1 MNDIIIYGSEKS
13 DGIAEQIRTQASVA
27 YASQMLAAR
36 DLTESAVLS
45 EVLTSNA
52 SDFLASAG
60 RDDDDIYHSY
70 SILVTTSWNKND
82 DVFPNSEVWAARNT
96 PKYKPANLEHDEKRI
111 VGGIIGSWP
120 VDKEF
125 NLIDTASSVDDLP
138 DSYHILVSSVIY
150 RQWQDQEYKARAE
163 ELIRKIEEGNMYVSM
178 ECIFRGFDYA
188 IQTPNMQNH
197 IIARNEETAFLS
209 RHLRAY
215 GGTGEYE
222 GHKVGRLLKNI
233 TFSGKGFVERPA
245 NPDSIIFDKDQV
257 FDFAGASVSKNLFS
271 SDNGVSVRIEQDILS
286 NTDSESEEENS
297 MSDFLN
303 DQVKE
308 LKEALATSQDVVKE
322 LTEKVSKANVE
333 KLEAEI
339 AELNQSV
346 STLGGSIVE
355 AEAKSTEDAEK
366 IEALEA
372 SVSELTAAKE
382 AAESAIA
389 QMEKEKKRQARA
401 AALIEAGISEEEVEA
416 KLETFAS
423 LSEEQFNDVVSI
435 IAGLDEAGT
444 DEGESEANSTDTDIQ
459 DEVDTSETQDAAEAE
474 AEADLEE
481 TDEEVLETAS
491 IEEEADLSAASE
503 EEEEDPAEQ
512 TRAGL
517 REWVDSYVFNQTK
530 VKGDI

>member
-1 MNDIIIYGSEKS
+1 MNDIIIYDSEKS
-13 DGIAEQIRTQASVA
+13 DGIAEQIKSQASLA

-36 DLTESAVLS
+36 DLTESSVLS
-45 EVLTSNA
+45 KALSSKA

-82 DVFPNSEVWAARNT
+82 DVFPNAEVWAARNT

-120 VDKEF
+120 VDKDF
-125 NLIDTASSVDDLP
+125 SLIDTDTSVDNLP

-150 RQWQDQEYKARAE
+150 RQWQDPEYKARAE

-188 IQTPNMQNH
+188 IQTPDMQNR
-197 IIARNEETAFLS
+197 IVARNEETAFLS

-245 NPDSIIFDKDQV
+245 NPESIIFDKDQI

-271 SDNGVSVRIEQDILS
+271 SDNGVSVRIEQNILS

-303 DQVKE
+303 DQVAE
-308 LKEALATSQDVVKE
+308 LKAALAASQEEVKE
-322 LTEKVSKANVE
+322 LVEKVSKANVE

-339 AELNQSV
+339 TELNQTV
-346 STLGGSIVE
+346 SSLSDSIAE
-355 AEAKSTEDAEK
+355 AEAKATEDKEK
-366 IEALEA
+366 IEALQA
-372 SVSELTAAKE
+372 SISELTEAKD

-389 QMEKEKKRQARA
+389 QMEEEKKRQARA

-423 LSEEQFNDVVSI
+423 LSDEQFNDVVST
-435 IAGLDEAGT
+435 IAGLNEPGMG
-444 DEGESEANSTDTDIQ
+444 EGEVEEDSTANNSQ
-459 DEVDTSETQDAAEAE
+459 DETDASELESQEEAEAE
-474 AEADLEE
+474 AEAELEE

-491 IEEEADLSAASE
+491 IDEEADLSVASE
-503 EEEEDPAEQ
+503 EEEEDPVEQ
-512 TRAGL
+512 TRANL
-517 REWVDSYVFNQTK
+517 REWVDSYVFNQ
-530 VKGDI
+530 

>member
-1 MNDIIIYGSEKS
+1 MNDIIIYDSEKS
-13 DGIAEQIRTQASVA
+13 DGIAEQIKSQASVA
-27 YASQMLAAR
+27 YASQMLGAR
-36 DLTESAVLS
+36 DLTESSVLS
-45 EVLTSNA
+45 EALSSKA

-82 DVFPNSEVWAARNT
+82 DVFPNDEVWAARNT

-125 NLIDTASSVDDLP
+125 NLIDTASSVDNLP

-150 RQWQDQEYKARAE
+150 RQWQDPEYKSRAE

-197 IIARNEETAFLS
+197 IVARNEETAFLS

-215 GGTGEYE
+215 GGTGEYD

-245 NPDSIIFDKDQV
+245 NPESIIFDKDQI

-271 SDNGVSVRIEQDILS
+271 SDNGVSVRIEQNILS

-303 DQVKE
+303 EQVAELKAALAASQEEVKE
-308 LKEALATSQDVVKE
+308 LV
-322 LTEKVSKANVE
+322 EKVSKANVE
-333 KLEAEI
+333 KLETEI
-339 AELNQSV
+339 AELNSAV
-346 STLGGSIVE
+346 SNLSDSIAD
-355 AEAKSTEDAEK
+355 AETKAAEDAEK

-372 SVSELTAAKE
+372 SITELTEAKE
-382 AAESAIA
+382 SAESAIA
-389 QMEKEKKRQARA
+389 QMEEEKKRQARA
-401 AALIEAGISEEEVEA
+401 AALIEAGISQEEVEA

-423 LSEEQFNDVVSI
+423 LSDEQFNDVVST
-435 IAGLDEAGT
+435 IAGLNEPGM
-444 DEGESEANSTDTDIQ
+444 GGSEVEEDSTDTDSQ
-459 DEVDTSETQDAAEAE
+459 DETDASELESQEEAEAE
-474 AEADLEE
+474 AEAELEE

-491 IEEEADLSAASE
+491 IEEEADLSVASE
-503 EEEEDPAEQ
+503 EEEEDPVEQ

-517 REWVDSYVFNQTK
+517 REWVDSYVFNQ
-530 VKGDI
+530 

>member
-1 MNDIIIYGSEKS
+1 M
-13 DGIAEQIRTQASVA
+13 
-27 YASQMLAAR
+27 
-36 DLTESAVLS
+36 
-45 EVLTSNA
+45 
-52 SDFLASAG
+52 
-60 RDDDDIYHSY
+60 
-70 SILVTTSWNKND
+70 
-82 DVFPNSEVWAARNT
+82 WAARNT

-125 NLIDTASSVDDLP
+125 NLIDSTSSVDDLP

-150 RQWQDQEYKARAE
+150 RQWQDQEYQARAE

-197 IIARNEETAFLS
+197 IVARNEGTAFLS

-245 NPDSIIFDKDQV
+245 NPESIIFDKDQI
-257 FDFAGASVSKNLFS
+257 FDFTGASVLKNLFS
-271 SDNGVSVRIEQDILS
+271 SDNGVSVMIEQSILS

-308 LKEALATSQDVVKE
+308 LKEALTTSQDIVKE

-333 KLEAEI
+333 KLESEI
-339 AELNQSV
+339 AELTQSV
-346 STLGGSIVE
+346 STLSDSIAE
-355 AEAKSTEDAEK
+355 AEVKSTEDTEK

-372 SVSELTAAKE
+372 SVSELTEAKE
-382 AAESAIA
+382 TAESAIA
-389 QMEKEKKRQARA
+389 LMEKEKKKQARA
-401 AALIEAGISEEEVEA
+401 AALIDAGISEEEVEA
-416 KLETFAS
+416 MT
-423 LSEEQFNDVVSI
+423 
-435 IAGLDEAGT
+435 
-444 DEGESEANSTDTDIQ
+444 
-459 DEVDTSETQDAAEAE
+459 
-474 AEADLEE
+474 
-481 TDEEVLETAS
+481 
-491 IEEEADLSAASE
+491 LSA
-503 EEEEDPAEQ
+503 
-512 TRAGL
+512 
-517 REWVDSYVFNQTK
+517 
-530 VKGDI
+530 

>member
-1 MNDIIIYGSEKS
+1 MNDIIIYDSEKS
-13 DGIAEQIRTQASVA
+13 DGIAEQIKSQASVA
-27 YASQMLAAR
+27 YASQMLGAR
-36 DLTESAVLS
+36 DLTESSVLS
-45 EVLTSNA
+45 EALSSKA

-82 DVFPNSEVWAARNT
+82 DVFPNDEVWAARNT

-125 NLIDTASSVDDLP
+125 NLIDTASSVDNLP

-150 RQWQDQEYKARAE
+150 RQWQDPEYKSRAE

-188 IQTPNMQNH
+188 IQTPNMQTR
-197 IIARNEETAFLS
+197 IVARNEETAFLS

-245 NPDSIIFDKDQV
+245 NPESIIFDKDQI

-271 SDNGVSVRIEQDILS
+271 SDNGVSVRIEQNILS

-297 MSDFLN
+297 MSEFLN
-303 DQVKE
+303 EQVAELKAALAASQEEVKE
-308 LKEALATSQDVVKE
+308 LV
-322 LTEKVSKANVE
+322 EKVSKANVE

-339 AELNQSV
+339 TELNQTV
-346 STLGGSIVE
+346 SSLVDSIAE
-355 AEAKSTEDAEK
+355 AEAKASEDKEK

-372 SVSELTAAKE
+372 SISELTEAKD

-389 QMEKEKKRQARA
+389 QMEEEKKRQARA

-423 LSEEQFNDVVSI
+423 LSDEQFNDVVST
-435 IAGLDEAGT
+435 IAGLNEPGM
-444 DEGESEANSTDTDIQ
+444 GGSEVEEDSTDTDSQ
-459 DEVDTSETQDAAEAE
+459 DETDASELESQEAAEAE
-474 AEADLEE
+474 AEAELEE

-491 IEEEADLSAASE
+491 VEEEADLSVASE
-503 EEEEDPAEQ
+503 EEEEDPVEQ

-517 REWVDSYVFNQTK
+517 REWVDSYVFNQ
-530 VKGDI
+530 

>member
-1 MNDIIIYGSEKS
+1 MNDIIIYDSEKS
-13 DGIAEQIRTQASVA
+13 DGIAEQIKSQASVA
-27 YASQMLAAR
+27 YASQMLGAR
-36 DLTESAVLS
+36 DLTESSVLS
-45 EVLTSNA
+45 EALSSKA

-82 DVFPNSEVWAARNT
+82 DVFPNDEVWAARNT

-125 NLIDTASSVDDLP
+125 NLIDTASSVDNLP

-150 RQWQDQEYKARAE
+150 RQWQDPEYKSRAE

-188 IQTPNMQNH
+188 IQTPNMQNR
-197 IIARNEETAFLS
+197 IVARNEETAFLS

-222 GHKVGRLLKNI
+222 GHKAGRLLKNI

-245 NPDSIIFDKDQV
+245 NPESIIFDKDQI

-271 SDNGVSVRIEQDILS
+271 SDNGVSVRIEQNILS

-303 DQVKE
+303 EQVAELKAALAASQEEVKE
-308 LKEALATSQDVVKE
+308 LV
-322 LTEKVSKANVE
+322 EKVSKANVE

-339 AELNQSV
+339 TELNQTV
-346 STLGGSIVE
+346 SSLGDSIAE
-355 AEAKSTEDAEK
+355 AEAKASEDKEK

-372 SVSELTAAKE
+372 SISELTEAKD
-382 AAESAIA
+382 AAESAIT
-389 QMEKEKKRQARA
+389 QMEEEKKRQARA

-423 LSEEQFNDVVSI
+423 LSDEQFNDVVST
-435 IAGLDEAGT
+435 IAGLNEPGM
-444 DEGESEANSTDTDIQ
+444 GGSEVEEDSTDTDSQ
-459 DEVDTSETQDAAEAE
+459 DETDASELESQEEAEAE
-474 AEADLEE
+474 AEAELEE

-491 IEEEADLSAASE
+491 IEEEADLSVASE
-503 EEEEDPAEQ
+503 EEEQDPVEQ

-517 REWVDSYVFNQTK
+517 REWVDSYVFNQ
-530 VKGDI
+530 

>member
-1 MNDIIIYGSEKS
+1 MNDIIIYESEKS
-13 DGIAEQIRTQASVA
+13 DGISEQIRTQASVA

-36 DLTESAVLS
+36 DLTESSVLS
-45 EVLTSNA
+45 EALTSNA

-188 IQTPNMQNH
+188 IQTPDMQNH

-271 SDNGVSVRIEQDILS
+271 SDNGVSVMIEQSILS

-308 LKEALATSQDVVKE
+308 LKEALAASQDVIQE
-322 LTEKVSKANVE
+322 LTDKVSKANVE
-333 KLEAEI
+333 KLEVEI
-339 AELNQSV
+339 TELNQSV
-346 STLGGSIVE
+346 STLSDSIVE

-435 IAGLDEAGT
+435 IAGLNEAVTG
-444 DEGESEANSTDTDIQ
+444 ESESEANSTDTDIQ

-491 IEEEADLSAASE
+491 IEEEADLSVASE
-503 EEEEDPAEQ
+503 EEEANPVEQ